1 MVLLG
6 MLEQAGVEVRHL
18 AGWHSATRP
27 SDWTRCGWGCQG
39 VLVGLEVL
47 RAKDSSF
54 HRGLTNPRHTPGY
67 VGLKVSGAVQLLSP
81 MTNLSHLNCPHLIH
95 LRGGS
100 TGSWGGSCVLLW

>member
-54 HRGLTNPRHTPGY
+54 HRGLNRTSAYPG
-67 VGLKVSGAVQLLSP
+67 VCWLRVSGAENAP
-81 MTNLSHLNCPHLIH
+81 FTDD
-95 LRGGS
+95 
-100 TGSWGGSCVLLW
+100 